1 MSKLAIILAL
11 AILTLYLV
19 YVVGRYGWKQSI
31 SASFYETGWLFQS
44 TLMAV
49 AILVIV
55 GTQSNLFVIAGVLLQ
70 AVGVYPNFKDKREA
84 ILHSIGAYGSGL
96 FSLIGIY
103 IYYNQTL
110 AIGIAILTLLARLFV
125 KKNTTYWVEVI
136 LFFNVL
142 IILSIFV

>member
-1 MSKLAIILAL
+1 
-11 AILTLYLV
+11 
-19 YVVGRYGWKQSI
+19 
-31 SASFYETGWLFQS
+31 
-44 TLMAV
+44 MAV

-84 ILHSIGAYGSGL
+84 IFHSIGAYGSGL

-125 KKNTTYWVEVI
+125 KKNTVYWVEVVLFGTI
-136 LFFNVL
+136 LISLAWL
-142 IILSIFV
+142 I